1 MAIICRTVGLL
12 FIMVPRTGCSAIG
25 RALISE
31 LDGAWLPES
40 DILSPDGSLIVGK
53 KHCTPSQ
60 IIEHG
65 ILSDAEMD
73 SLFKVTCV
81 RNPFDSLVS
90 LYTKRRDFPTDRLNN
105 PSFWMHRAPE
115 ALREVERCR
124 SHTFAQWIRRKYM
137 VRSLLAALG
146 VRRRGM
152 FDQFTQGVDFV
163 MRFDNLQEDFDE
175 ALRRVGAPKKITIP
189 RVNQTLGRD
198 PKYRSYYSTGSRKI
212 VERGF
217 RRDLD
222 RYGFKF

>member
-12 FIMVPRTGCSAIG
+12 FIMAPRTGCSAIG

-31 LDGAWLPES
+31 FDGVWLPES
-40 DILSPDGSLIVGK
+40 DILSPDGLLIVGR

-60 IIEHG
+60 IIEHR
-65 ILSDAEMD
+65 ILSGEEME

-90 LYTKRRDFPTDRLNN
+90 LYTKRRDFPMERLNDA
-105 PSFWMHRAPE
+105 SFWMHRVPE
-115 ALREVERCR
+115 ALREVECCR
-124 SHTFAQWIRRKYM
+124 SHTFAQWIKRRYR

-146 VRRRGM
+146 VRRAGM
-152 FDQFTQGVDFV
+152 FDQFTQGADFV
-163 MRFDNLQEDFDE
+163 MRFENLQEDFDE
-175 ALRRVGAPKKITIP
+175 ALRRVGVEEKITIP
-189 RVNQTLGRD
+189 RVNRTLGRD
-198 PKYRSYYSTGSRKI
+198 PKYRSYYSAGSRKI